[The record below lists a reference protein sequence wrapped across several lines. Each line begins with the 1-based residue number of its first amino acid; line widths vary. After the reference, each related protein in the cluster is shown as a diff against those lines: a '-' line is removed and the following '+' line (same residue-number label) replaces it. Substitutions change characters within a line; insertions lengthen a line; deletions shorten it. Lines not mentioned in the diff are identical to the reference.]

1 MAVGQ
6 SADIWAQEESEPRAR
21 GRAWWP
27 LAALVLL
34 TAAAAATW
42 WQWRRPAPVAAWTPT
57 AWVQPQWRQLSTNV
71 TTSGT
76 VRLRTG
82 AQVRVGSQVSGIVS
96 QLNVSVGSQ
105 IRAGDIIARIDP
117 APLQAKVDEAQA
129 QLDAA
134 QVALGKAKLD
144 RQRAQSL
151 LNDGLIP
158 QQQFQDLDWQ
168 ARSAAAQVTSATTA
182 LAAAKVDLGYS
193 VIRAPISGVV
203 ASVSTQ
209 EGETVAAAFASPTF
223 ITIVQDRDLEL
234 DGLVDETDIGNV
246 RPGDPV
252 SFTVETFPDRIL
264 RATVERIEPTAA
276 IVSGVVNYSVIA
288 RLARIPSFLRSDMTA
303 NLVIQTGTYRAL
315 MVPDAAL
322 HRDGGGNFVWLE
334 RPRRGLARTQVTPG
348 LKQSGWT
355 EITSGLQAGDRL
367 ALGSPSGGR
376 S

>member
-1 MAVGQ
+1 MAAGQ
-6 SADIWAQEESEPRAR
+6 MADIWAQEEGAPRTRRRVGWAVM
-21 GRAWWP
+21 
-27 LAALVLL
+27 ALLL
-34 TAAAAATW
+34 IATAGTAAW
-42 WQWRRPAPVAAWTPT
+42 WQWRRPAPVAAWVPT
-57 AWVQPQWRQLSTNV
+57 AWAQPQWRQLNTTV

-129 QLDAA
+129 QLTAA
-134 QVALGKAKLD
+134 QIALGKAELD
-144 RQRAQSL
+144 RQRALSL
-151 LNDGLIP
+151 LNGGLIP
-158 QQQFQDLDWQ
+158 RQQFQDLDWQ
-168 ARSAAAQVTSATTA
+168 YRSASAQVTSAQTA
-182 LAAAKVDLGYS
+182 LAAAKVELGYA

-223 ITIVQDRDLEL
+223 VTIVQARDLEL

-246 RPGDPV
+246 RSGDPV

-276 IVSGVVNYSVIA
+276 IISGVVNYSVIA
-288 RLARIPSFLRSDMTA
+288 RLQRIPFFLRPDMTA
-303 NLVIQTGTYRAL
+303 NLTIQTGTYRAL
-315 MVPDAAL
+315 MVPDA
-322 HRDGGGNFVWLE
+322 
-334 RPRRGLARTQVTPG
+334 
-348 LKQSGWT
+348 
-355 EITSGLQAGDRL
+355 
-367 ALGSPSGGR
+367 
-376 S
+376 